1 MLINIITGFFTLLYE
16 KVKKSEKV
24 GTFKIKT
31 PQKTSKENALYFKI
45 GINITP
51 QIIHSCQKITI
62 DISLCK
68 YQLRGR
74 LRYVK
79 KTLHKAFYKV
89 TSLQRCHNVG
99 TTLPQH
105 FYNVTF

>member
-79 KTLHKAFYKV
+79 KT
-89 TSLQRCHNVG
+89 
-99 TTLPQH
+99 
-105 FYNVTF
+105 